1 MPRPIRT
8 LLIANRGEIACRVIR
23 TARRLGVHTIAV
35 HSDADAAAP
44 HVRAA
49 DLALGLPGNSA
60 AETYLNGAAIV
71 AAAVKAG
78 ADAVH
83 PGYGFLSE
91 NSGFAETCAAA
102 GLVFVGPP
110 AAAIHAMGDKARA
123 KALME
128 RAGVPVVPGY
138 AGDDQSPAH
147 LAAEARRLGYPLL
160 IKAAAG
166 GGGRGMRAVARPDDF
181 VAALESARREA
192 ENAFGDPAVLI
203 ERLVEDGR
211 HIEIQVFADG
221 HGNVVHLGERDCS
234 AQRRH
239 QKVIEEAPSPF
250 VDAVMRAA
258 MGADA
263 VKAAR
268 AVGYR
273 GAGTVEFIVGAD
285 RRYYFL
291 EMNTR
296 LQVEHPVTEM
306 ITGLDLVEWQLR
318 VAAGEALPLAQEEIA
333 LCGHAIEAR
342 IYAEDPAAGFR
353 PQTGRI
359 LRWRPQAVEGRDGL
373 RVDDGIAEGLA
384 VPPFYDPMLAK
395 VIARGRNRAEAIAR
409 LDAALADLPVIGV
422 RTNRTFL
429 RGVLDSDVFR
439 EGRMTTPLLD
449 RWAAGEGPFP
459 LARPATPL
467 DFATAAGTLA
477 LAPGGDWFRSTGIA
491 ECPVV
496 LTADGETRH
505 CTVRFVRG
513 RLANVEVE
521 GETVPF
527 DTFSASM
534 PEIAWS
540 GPAGVGR
547 ALAVVDGR
555 DLWLDRDGRT
565 RVFTEPDDL
574 AAREPA
580 ADPSRVVSPVSGL
593 VRVVEVEVGS
603 QVEAGQTLVV
613 IEAMKMETTLQAMI
627 AGTVRSL
634 RVARGQ
640 QARAGDLLVEIE
652 AR

>member
-147 LAAEARRLGYPLL
+147 LAAEAGRLGYPLL

-221 HGNVVHLGERDCS
+221 HGNV
-234 AQRRH
+234 
-239 QKVIEEAPSPF
+239 
-250 VDAVMRAA
+250 A
-258 MGADA
+258 MM
-263 VKAAR
+263 
-268 AVGYR
+268 
-273 GAGTVEFIVGAD
+273 E
-285 RRYYFL
+285 L
-291 EMNTR
+291 
-296 LQVEHPVTEM
+296 
-306 ITGLDLVEWQLR
+306 
-318 VAAGEALPLAQEEIA
+318 
-333 LCGHAIEAR
+333 
-342 IYAEDPAAGFR
+342 
-353 PQTGRI
+353 
-359 LRWRPQAVEGRDGL
+359 
-373 RVDDGIAEGLA
+373 
-384 VPPFYDPMLAK
+384 
-395 VIARGRNRAEAIAR
+395 
-409 LDAALADLPVIGV
+409 
-422 RTNRTFL
+422 
-429 RGVLDSDVFR
+429 
-439 EGRMTTPLLD
+439 
-449 RWAAGEGPFP
+449 
-459 LARPATPL
+459 
-467 DFATAAGTLA
+467 
-477 LAPGGDWFRSTGIA
+477 
-491 ECPVV
+491 
-496 LTADGETRH
+496 
-505 CTVRFVRG
+505 
-513 RLANVEVE
+513 
-521 GETVPF
+521 
-527 DTFSASM
+527 
-534 PEIAWS
+534 
-540 GPAGVGR
+540 
-547 ALAVVDGR
+547 
-555 DLWLDRDGRT
+555 RT
-565 RVFTEPDDL
+565 RSF
-574 AAREPA
+574 
-580 ADPSRVVSPVSGL
+580 
-593 VRVVEVEVGS
+593 
-603 QVEAGQTLVV
+603 
-613 IEAMKMETTLQAMI
+613 I
-627 AGTVRSL
+627 
-634 RVARGQ
+634 
-640 QARAGDLLVEIE
+640 
-652 AR
+652 

>member
-1 MPRPIRT
+1 M
-8 LLIANRGEIACRVIR
+8 
-23 TARRLGVHTIAV
+23 
-35 HSDADAAAP
+35 
-44 HVRAA
+44 
-49 DLALGLPGNSA
+49 
-60 AETYLNGAAIV
+60 
-71 AAAVKAG
+71 
-78 ADAVH
+78 
-83 PGYGFLSE
+83 
-91 NSGFAETCAAA
+91 
-102 GLVFVGPP
+102 
-110 AAAIHAMGDKARA
+110 
-123 KALME
+123 
-128 RAGVPVVPGY
+128 
-138 AGDDQSPAH
+138 
-147 LAAEARRLGYPLL
+147 
-160 IKAAAG
+160 
-166 GGGRGMRAVARPDDF
+166 
-181 VAALESARREA
+181 
-192 ENAFGDPAVLI
+192 
-203 ERLVEDGR
+203 
-211 HIEIQVFADG
+211 
-221 HGNVVHLGERDCS
+221 
-234 AQRRH
+234 
-239 QKVIEEAPSPF
+239 
-250 VDAVMRAA
+250 
-258 MGADA
+258 
-263 VKAAR
+263 
-268 AVGYR
+268 
-273 GAGTVEFIVGAD
+273 
-285 RRYYFL
+285 
-291 EMNTR
+291 
-296 LQVEHPVTEM
+296 
-306 ITGLDLVEWQLR
+306 
-318 VAAGEALPLAQEEIA
+318 
-333 LCGHAIEAR
+333 
-342 IYAEDPAAGFR
+342 
-353 PQTGRI
+353 
-359 LRWRPQAVEGRDGL
+359 
-373 RVDDGIAEGLA
+373 
-384 VPPFYDPMLAK
+384 
-395 VIARGRNRAEAIAR
+395 
-409 LDAALADLPVIGV
+409 GV

-459 LARPATPL
+459 LAQPATAL

-491 ECPVV
+491 ECPIV

-574 AAREPA
+574 AGHEPA

>member
-1 MPRPIRT
+1 MIRT

-23 TARRLGVHTIAV
+23 TARRMGLRTVAV

-49 DLALGLPGNSA
+49 DLALRLPGDA
-60 AETYLNGAAIV
+60 AAQTYLNAAAIV
-71 AAAVKAG
+71 DAALKAG

-91 NSGFAETCAAA
+91 NAGFAEACAAA

-110 AAAIHAMGDKARA
+110 PAAIHAMGDKARA

-147 LAAEARRLGYPLL
+147 LAAEAGRLGYPLL

-181 VAALESARREA
+181 PAALESARREA
-192 ENAFGDPAVLI
+192 ENAFGDPAVLL

-250 VDAVMRAA
+250 VDADMRAA

-263 VKAAR
+263 VRAAR

-285 RRYYFL
+285 RRYHFL

-306 ITGLDLVEWQLR
+306 VTGLDLVEWQLR
-318 VAAGEALPLAQEEIA
+318 VAAGEALPLAQDGIA
-333 LCGHAIEAR
+333 MSGHAVEAR

-359 LRWRPQAVEGRDGL
+359 LFWRPQAAGAREGL
-373 RVDDGIAEGLA
+373 RIDDGIAEGM
-384 VPPFYDPMLAK
+384 VVSPFYDPMLAK
-395 VIARGRNRAEAIAR
+395 VVARGRDRAEAIAR
-409 LDAALADLPVIGV
+409 LEAALGDLPVMGV
-422 RTNRTFL
+422 RTNRSFL
-429 RGVLDSDVFR
+429 GGVLRSEAFR
-439 EGRMTTPLLD
+439 EGRMTTRLLD
-449 RWAAGEGPFP
+449 RWVAGGGPFP
-459 LARPATPL
+459 LAAPATAL
-467 DFATAAGTLA
+467 DFAIAAGALA
-477 LAPGGDWFRSTGIA
+477 LAPGGDWFRSTGVA

-496 LTADGETRH
+496 LSDGGEERH
-505 CTVRFVRG
+505 CTVRFERG
-513 RLANVEVE
+513 RLVAVDVA
-521 GETVPF
+521 GETILF
-527 DTFSASM
+527 DAFAVRL

-540 GPAGVGR
+540 GAAGAGR
-547 ALAVVDGR
+547 ALAAVDGR
-555 DLWLDRDGRT
+555 DLWLDREGAT

-574 AAREPA
+574 AGREPP
-580 ADPSRVVSPVSGL
+580 ADPSRIVSPVSGL
-593 VRVVEVEVGS
+593 VRMVAVEAGS
-603 QVEAGQTLVV
+603 AVEAGQTLVV
-613 IEAMKMETTLQAMI
+613 IEAMKMETSLMA
-627 AGTVRSL
+627 AVSGTVRTLHASVG
-634 RVARGQ
+634 R
-640 QARAGDLLVEIE
+640 QARAGDLLVELDV
-652 AR
+652 R